1 MKNETNTMA
10 TKNDNGATPR
20 FSQRQLQALCS
31 DIDSQPKWRDA
42 ANKAC
47 AYYDGDQLPP
57 EVLQVLKDR
66 GQPMTIHNLIAPT
79 VDGVLGMEAKTRTDL
94 LVISDDPDDETEK
107 LAEAINAE
115 FADACRLGNMNKA
128 RSDAYAEQIKAGL
141 SWVEVRRNSDPFGPE
156 FKVSTVSRNEVFWD
170 WLSREADLSDCRWL
184 MRRRWMDT
192 DEAKATFPGMAQVID
207 YAIDDWR
214 GFVDTM
220 VTEGQPSPLM
230 SAWEEYQS
238 LDRQQNEWL
247 QRERR
252 RVLLQV
258 VYYRTFERLPVIELS
273 NGRVVAFDKNN
284 LMHAVA
290 VASGRVQVRVGRV
303 SRIREAWF
311 VGPHFIVDRPCSA
324 PQGMFP
330 LVPFWGYRKD
340 KTGEPYGLISRAIPA
355 QDEVNFRRIKLT
367 WLLQAKRVI
376 MDEDATQL
384 SDNELMEQIERPD
397 GIIKLNPARK
407 NQKSVAD
414 VFRVEQD
421 FQVASQQ
428 FQVMQE
434 SEKLI
439 QDTMG
444 VYSAFLGQDSN
455 ASSGVAISN
464 LVEQGATTLA
474 EINDNYQF
482 ACQQVGRLL
491 LAYLLDDLKK
501 RRNHAVVI
509 NRDDRQRRQTI
520 VLNAEGDNGE
530 LTNDISRLN
539 THIALAPVQQT
550 PAFKAQLAQRMSEV
564 IQGLP
569 PQVQAVVLD
578 LWVNLLDVPQKQEFV
593 ERIRAALGTPK
604 SPDEMTPEEQEAAA
618 QQQALEQQQAELQM
632 REMTGRVAKL
642 EAEAAR
648 ARAAAQRD
656 NAGAQ
661 RDVAAA
667 QGQRYVDALN
677 QAHTA
682 EIITGI
688 QNMEQEQ
695 EVLQQQMLH
704 TLQQRM
710 HEMPL

>member
-47 AYYDGDQLPP
+47 AYYDGDQLPL

-214 GFVDTM
+214 GFVDTT

-238 LDRQQNEWL
+238 WDRQQNEWL

-258 VYYRTFERLPVIELS
+258 VYYRTFDRLPVMALS
-273 NGRVVAFDKNN
+273 SGRVVAFDKNN

-444 VYSAFLGQDSN
+444 VYSAFLGQESG
-455 ASSGVAISN
+455 ATSGVAISN

>member
-1 MKNETNTMA
+1 MKNEINTTA
-10 TKNDNGATPR
+10 TKNDHGATPR

-94 LVISDDPDDETEK
+94 VVMSDEPDDETEK

-156 FKVSTVSRNEVFWD
+156 FKVSTVSRKEVFWD

-214 GFVDTM
+214 GFVDTT

-238 LDRQQNEWL
+238 WDRQQNEWL

-284 LMHAVA
+284 LMQAVA
-290 VASGRVQVRVGRV
+290 VASGRVQVKVGRV

-384 SDNELMEQIERPD
+384 SDNDLMEQIERPD
-397 GIIKLNPARK
+397 GIIKLNPVRK

-491 LAYLLDDLKK
+491 LAYLLDGLKK

-604 SPDEMTPEEQEAAA
+604 SPDEMTPEEQEVAP
-618 QQQALEQQQAELQM
+618 QQQALQQQQAELQM
-632 REMTGRVAKL
+632 REMAGRVAKL
-642 EAEAAR
+642 EADAAR
-648 ARAAAQRD
+648 AHAAAQRD
-656 NAGAQ
+656 NASAQ
-661 RDVAAA
+661 REVALT

-682 EIITGI
+682 EIITGV

-695 EVLQQQMLH
+695 DVLQQQMLY

-710 HEMPL
+710 NEMPL

>member
-94 LVISDDPDDETEK
+94 LVMSDEPDDETEK

-214 GFVDTM
+214 GFVDTT

-238 LDRQQNEWL
+238 WDRKENEWL

-491 LAYLLDDLKK
+491 LAYLLDGLKK

-520 VLNAEGDNGE
+520 VLNAEGDNCE

-604 SPDEMTPEEQEAAA
+604 SPDEMTPEEQQAA
-618 QQQALEQQQAELQM
+618 QQQQAQEQQQQELQM
-632 REMTGRVAKL
+632 REMAGRVAKL

-648 ARAAAQRD
+648 AQAAAQRD

-695 EVLQQQMLH
+695 EALQQQMLH

-710 HEMPL
+710 HELPL

>member
-94 LVISDDPDDETEK
+94 VVMSDEPDDETEK

-214 GFVDTM
+214 GFVDTT

-238 LDRQQNEWL
+238 WDRKENEWL

-367 WLLQAKRVI
+367 WLLQATRVI

-491 LAYLLDDLKK
+491 LAYLLDGLKK

-604 SPDEMTPEEQEAAA
+604 SPDEMTPEEQQAA
-618 QQQALEQQQAELQM
+618 QQQQAQEQQQQELQM
-632 REMTGRVAKL
+632 REMAGRVAKL

-648 ARAAAQRD
+648 AQAAAQRD

-695 EVLQQQMLH
+695 EALQQQMLH

-710 HEMPL
+710 HELPL

>member
-107 LAEAINAE
+107 LVEAINAE

-238 LDRQQNEWL
+238 WDRQQNEWL

>member
-94 LVISDDPDDETEK
+94 VVMSDEPDDETEK

-214 GFVDTM
+214 GFVDTT

-238 LDRQQNEWL
+238 WDRKENEWL

-491 LAYLLDDLKK
+491 LAYLLDGLKK

-509 NRDDRQRRQTI
+509 NRDDRQTI

-604 SPDEMTPEEQEAAA
+604 SPDEMTPEEQQAA
-618 QQQALEQQQAELQM
+618 QQQQAQEQQQQELQM
-632 REMTGRVAKL
+632 REMAGRVAKL

-648 ARAAAQRD
+648 AQAAAQRD

-695 EVLQQQMLH
+695 EALQQQMLH

-710 HEMPL
+710 HELPL

>member
-47 AYYDGDQLPP
+47 AYYDGDQLPL

-214 GFVDTM
+214 GFVDTT

-238 LDRQQNEWL
+238 WDRQQNEWL

-258 VYYRTFERLPVIELS
+258 VYYRIFERLPVIELS